1 MSITYV
7 ANTAL
12 YQPMIHKYIQYTVN
26 VVIVI
31 MQNSY
36 AYFKNLFAYGNNVIL
51 FSKLEKSEQGHT
63 GNKKLIIN

>member
-1 MSITYV
+1 
-7 ANTAL
+7 
-12 YQPMIHKYIQYTVN
+12 MIHKYIQYTVN